1 MNNYDDIKRF
11 MEKSKTEDIDYKEI
25 NAKSMGN
32 GITSSMNKWTL
43 IKQISSGDEP
53 QGALDNG
60 RTTQPTPQPVN
71 REEFKNLAPAAHKTE
86 IPSPISVSIT
96 NAKTEPKNVSPDIV
110 SSSIVPAEMNI
121 LDTLRAA
128 LPEPDAAPPV
138 AQPPAPQAAS
148 PFAASQAPAAA
159 TQHKEA
165 GGQFRQMFKQK
176 APQREE
182 NTLPRDTPLQP
193 LLEMIASC
201 R

>member
-11 MEKSKTEDIDYKEI
+11 IDKSKTEGLDYKEI
-25 NAKSMGN
+25 NEKSMGN

-71 REEFKNLAPAAHKTE
+71 QEEFKNVAPAAHKTE
-86 IPSPISVSIT
+86 ISSPT
-96 NAKTEPKNVSPDIV
+96 PARAAEAKNVSNDIV
-110 SSSIVPAEMNI
+110 SSSITPVDMNI

-128 LPEPDAAPPV
+128 LPDAEVAP
-138 AQPPAPQAAS
+138 QPAPAPQAVS
-148 PFAASQAPAAA
+148 PFATRQPAPAAV
-159 TQHKEA
+159 QPKETSNP
-165 GGQFRQMFKQK
+165 FRQMFKHK
-176 APQREE
+176 APQPEG

>member
-11 MEKSKTEDIDYKEI
+11 IDKSKTEGLDYKEI
-25 NAKSMGN
+25 NEKSMGN

-60 RTTQPTPQPVN
+60 RTTQPTPQPVSQ
-71 REEFKNLAPAAHKTE
+71 EEFKNVAPAAHKTE
-86 IPSPISVSIT
+86 ISSPT
-96 NAKTEPKNVSPDIV
+96 PARAAEAKNVSNDIV
-110 SSSIVPAEMNI
+110 SSSITPVDMNI

-128 LPEPDAAPPV
+128 LPDAETAPQPV
-138 AQPPAPQAAS
+138 PAPQAVS
-148 PFAASQAPAAA
+148 PFATRPPAA
-159 TQHKEA
+159 TPVQYKETVNP
-165 GGQFRQMFKQK
+165 FRQMFKQK
-176 APQREE
+176 APQPEG

>member
-11 MEKSKTEDIDYKEI
+11 IDKSKTEGLDYKEI
-25 NAKSMGN
+25 NEKSMGN

-71 REEFKNLAPAAHKTE
+71 QEEFKNVAPAAHKTE
-86 IPSPISVSIT
+86 ISSPT
-96 NAKTEPKNVSPDIV
+96 PARAAEAKNVSNDIV
-110 SSSIVPAEMNI
+110 SSSITPVDMNI

-128 LPEPDAAPPV
+128 LPDAETAP
-138 AQPPAPQAAS
+138 QPAPAPHSAS
-148 PFAASQAPAAA
+148 PFATRQPAPAAV
-159 TQHKEA
+159 QPKET
-165 GGQFRQMFKQK
+165 GNPFRQMFKQK
-176 APQREE
+176 APQLEE
-182 NTLPRDTPLQP
+182 NILPRDTPLQP